1 MISETSSDDE
11 SSITSSLDGSD
22 KSYELDELLDSDSAM
37 SADSDFDSDN
47 SDEMMAS
54 EDGYSDVSSD
64 TTE

>member
-47 SDEMMAS
+47 SDEMMTS